1 MAHGPMKS
9 RRKRRRIK
17 REEGKREKRE
27 PVVSCSFVSSI
38 STRRQKEVEY
48 KTADGH
54 ELATCPIFSFQPLRP
69 SLLYKR
75 KPPRVSTAQQI
86 LSNPKRKGRDPLL
99 PNNRNRRRTR
109 KKKNR
114 SSRNQIGVSASAV
127 PARPTGQ
134 HKIKRK
140 KERKKEASSSSSS
153 IRLFI
158 FWVDFHSG
166 DCRDAFDT
174 TARHSTPT

>member
-140 KERKKEASSSSSS
+140 KEGG
-153 IRLFI
+153 F
-158 FWVDFHSG
+158 FFFH
-166 DCRDAFDT
+166 T
-174 TARHSTPT
+174 TFYFLGGFSLG